1 MYQRIL
7 VAVDGSATSDLG
19 LAEAIKLARMTK
31 GRLRLLHVIDELSLG
46 YGLDVYGAG
55 PVDWLS
61 TLRKTGAD
69 QLERGKATASAA
81 GVEAEAVLHESFSGS
96 LAETVAAQASSW
108 PADVIVVGTH
118 GRRGIGRLVLGSDA
132 EKILRSATV
141 PVLLVRPPKAE
152 VEAARA
158 FGQAVQEALPAAA
171 LPLA

>member
-7 VAVDGSATSDLG
+7 VAVDGSATSDMG

-31 GRLRLLHVIDELSLG
+31 GRLRLLHVIDELSLSQ
-46 YGLDVYGAG
+46 GLNVYGSG
-55 PVDWLS
+55 PTDWLGA
-61 TLRKTGAD
+61 LRKAGAD
-69 QLERGKATASAA
+69 QLAQGKAAAGAA
-81 GVEAEAVLHESFSGS
+81 GVQAEAILHESFSGS

-132 EKILRSATV
+132 EKILRLAPA
-141 PVLLVRPPKAE
+141 PVLLVRSPQAA
-152 VEAARA
+152 AARA
-158 FGQAVQEALPAAA
+158 FGQAVKEALPAAA